1 MTGFVYNRNYLNI
14 HGKNKKDRP
23 HLHFKKDDLAEKKQ
37 ASIQANI
44 SLIIVLL
51 SK

>member
-1 MTGFVYNRNYLNI
+1 MERI
-14 HGKNKKDRP
+14 KKIDP
-23 HLHFKKDDLAEKKQ
+23 TSTLKKDDLAEKKQ